1 MKNLIILNVF
11 LITSCFAKLGAQRGN
26 LELQPINCDEYI
38 QRPGNTQFVGTWIG
52 SLNGK
57 TLQLE
62 LKNVKANYS
71 SLLPNMSFSSN
82 TCIDMIYGFHKYVNN
97 NSEIENTLSYSNSSI
112 YEKKWTILGA
122 SNEINNDK
130 VEGTLEHT
138 SKNKS
143 VQFSISYIDPN
154 HIKIESLENVPG
166 LKINELGKPPY
177 DSSIS
182 LPSNIVLTKQ

>member
-166 LKINELGKPPY
+166 LKINEPGKPPY